1 MANPLIGSDSSET
14 VESVRNVL
22 EFLTWHRLE
31 GEETPEIQDGRRL
44 VLQACTEALGTIL
57 AR

>member
-22 EFLTWHRLE
+22 EFMAWHRPV

-44 VLQACTEALGTIL
+44 ILQACSEALGTTL
-57 AR
+57 KR